1 MKKLVIF
8 LILIGSIVIYI
19 MPLSSETITIEE
31 IKGTVR
37 IKMSDEDQ
45 WVVPKSG
52 QAVDKGATVSTGFHS
67 TAVIKME
74 NSLTEVKPLTQIK
87 VEELLATGKQIK
99 SSMYLNFGKI
109 KTKVTKLQNLKTD
122 FKVRSA
128 ICTASVRGTEFE
140 FGGNLLIV
148 ENGIVLLKSSDGFET
163 MIQGKEKALVQ
174 KLAGIIENLAYQQ
187 QNSNPQSSNTAEKND
202 STDLAKIPTGF
213 IDITVKFED

>member
-8 LILIGSIVIYI
+8 FILISQVILLNNTINGESIII
-19 MPLSSETITIEE
+19 DE

-37 IKMSDEDQ
+37 IKMSEGDQ
-45 WVVPKSG
+45 WIVPESG
-52 QAVDKGATVSTGFHS
+52 QEIDKGTTVSTGFHS

-109 KTKVTKLQNLKTD
+109 KTKVTKLKNLKTD

-148 ENGIVLLKSSDGFET
+148 ENGLVLLKSADGFET

-174 KLAGIIENLAYQQ
+174 KLAGIIENLA
-187 QNSNPQSSNTAEKND
+187 
-202 STDLAKIPTGF
+202 
-213 IDITVKFED
+213 